1 MTRLL
6 LSIGFL
12 GLLVPPL
19 AAQTI
24 RSFSIGNSLTA
35 GMEGD
40 SLHDDLVAGTGR
52 TWFSRSHTVPG
63 TPLNWHW
70 HDHLGNV
77 RTKAGLPGGNWDALI
92 LQPFDRPLYES
103 RAPGSTRYPQGDA
116 WNALNFAREFRA
128 SNPGVQ
134 TYVYQTFART
144 PANTNGGVDFAGF
157 DYKAAWD
164 APYTN
169 GFSSADS
176 RTRDYFD
183 QVVEEMRDPQE
194 ALRSNLAL
202 DPPPADPGTLM
213 IPFGDVLYEI
223 NERMRLGNFG
233 AFTDIEQWYRDPI
246 HLKFGLPQYAKA
258 ATFYATLFGES
269 PDALDWTVYDDPQN
283 FGRIRTGTIEEID
296 GIPFFQ
302 SFGATEEERAA
313 LAALVNDAVWDVVA
327 GHPYSG
333 VAAIPEPGTGALLAL
348 AAVGVLARR
357 LASAGGARMKAK

>member
-1 MTRLL
+1 M
-6 LSIGFL
+6 LSLPSLRTPGI
-12 GLLVPPL
+12 
-19 AAQTI
+19 
-24 RSFSIGNSLTA
+24 SIGNSLTA

-70 HDHLGNV
+70 HDHLGDV

-103 RAPGSTRYPQGDA
+103 RAPGSSRYPQGDA

-128 SNPGVQ
+128 SNPGIQ

-144 PANTNGGVDFAGF
+144 PENGNGGVDFAAF
-157 DYKAAWD
+157 DY
-164 APYTN
+164 
-169 GFSSADS
+169 
-176 RTRDYFD
+176 
-183 QVVEEMRDPQE
+183 
-194 ALRSNLAL
+194 
-202 DPPPADPGTLM
+202 
-213 IPFGDVLYEI
+213 
-223 NERMRLGNFG
+223 
-233 AFTDIEQWYRDPI
+233 
-246 HLKFGLPQYAKA
+246 KA

-302 SFGATEEERAA
+302 SFGATEGEREGM
-313 LAALVNDAVWDVVA
+313 AALVNEAVWDVVS

-333 VAAIPEPGTGALLAL
+333 VAVIPVPSTWALLVLGTAL
-348 AAVGVLARR
+348 LLFSTTPIPIRPPSPR
-357 LASAGGARMKAK
+357 H